1 MNKSNFKY
9 HIRLKM
15 TNELEKSDVS
25 GIITVLKKAVVNI
38 FQPLEDGT
46 AVIYHM
52 GDEAINSR
60 IYDFR
65 LNRSVS
71 ESEAEVILGLITD
84 WTDEDF
90 IMEITTSEDYD
101 SIIPDGETEFDLSAM
116 KHNRWMTD
124 KIDAGW
130 RYGLSFNK
138 EDKVDPRLQPYH
150 QLTNKLKNT
159 DETT

>member
-15 TNELEKSDVS
+15 TEELAKTDIS
-25 GIITVLKKAVVNI
+25 GMINVLKKTIANI

-52 GDEAINSR
+52 GNEAMNSH

-71 ESEAEVILGLITD
+71 EAEAEVILGLITD
-84 WTDEDF
+84 WTEDDF
-90 IMEITTSEDYD
+90 IMEVTTSEDYD
-101 SIIPDGETEFDLSAM
+101 IPGNDTEIDITSV
-116 KHNRWMTD
+116 KHNRW
-124 KIDAGW
+124 IDEQLNNGW
-130 RYGLSFNK
+130 RYGLEFSK
-138 EDKVDPRLQPYH
+138 ESKTDPRLQPYH
-150 QLTNKLKNT
+150 QLTDKLKNI
-159 DETT
+159 

>member
-15 TNELEKSDVS
+15 TDELAKTDIS
-25 GIITVLKKAVVNI
+25 GIINVLKKTIANI

-52 GDEAINSR
+52 GDEAMNSH

-71 ESEAEVILGLITD
+71 EAEAEVILGLITD
-84 WTDEDF
+84 WTDDDF
-90 IMEITTSEDYD
+90 IMEVTTSEEYD
-101 SIIPDGETEFDLSAM
+101 IPGNETEMDISST
-116 KHNRWMTD
+116 KHNRW
-124 KIDAGW
+124 IDEQLNNGW
-130 RYGLSFNK
+130 RYGLEFSK
-138 EDKVDPRLQPYH
+138 ESKTDPRLQPYH
-150 QLTNKLKNT
+150 QLTDKLKNI
-159 DETT
+159 

>member
-15 TNELEKSDVS
+15 TDELAKTDIS
-25 GIITVLKKAVVNI
+25 GIINVLKKTIANI

-52 GDEAINSR
+52 GNEAMNSH

-71 ESEAEVILGLITD
+71 EAEAEVILGLITD
-84 WTDEDF
+84 WTEDDF
-90 IMEITTSEDYD
+90 IMEVTTSEDYD
-101 SIIPDGETEFDLSAM
+101 IPGNDTEIDITSV
-116 KHNRWMTD
+116 KHNRW
-124 KIDAGW
+124 IDEQLNNGW
-130 RYGLSFNK
+130 RYGLEFSK
-138 EDKVDPRLQPYH
+138 ESKTDPRLQPYH
-150 QLTNKLKNT
+150 QLTDKLKNI
-159 DETT
+159 

>member
-15 TNELEKSDVS
+15 ASELEKSDVS

-52 GDEAINSR
+52 GDEAMYEH

-65 LNRSVS
+65 LNRGVS
-71 ESEAEVILGLITD
+71 EEEAEVILGLITD
-84 WTDEDF
+84 WTDKDF
-90 IMEITTSEDYD
+90 IMEITTSENYD
-101 SIIPDGETEFDLSAM
+101 LPEGETEVDLTAM
-116 KHNRWMTD
+116 KHNRWMTEKVD
-124 KIDAGW
+124 NGW
-130 RYGLSFNK
+130 RYGLQYNK
-138 EDKVDPRLQPYH
+138 EDMTDPRLQPYN
-150 QLTNKLKNT
+150 QLTDKLKNIA
-159 DETT
+159 EKG

>member
-15 TNELEKSDVS
+15 TSELEKSDVS

-46 AVIYHM
+46 AVIYHL
-52 GDEAINSR
+52 GDEAVYEH

-65 LNRSVS
+65 LNRGVD
-71 ESEAEVILGLITD
+71 EAEAEVILGLITD

-90 IMEITTSEDYD
+90 IMEVTTSKNYD
-101 SIIPDGETEFDLSAM
+101 IPEGETEVNLTAM
-116 KHNRWMTD
+116 KHNRWISN
-124 KIDAGW
+124 KVSEGW
-130 RYGLSFNK
+130 RYGLQF
-138 EDKVDPRLQPYH
+138 DKTTLTDPRLRPYH
-150 QLTNKLKNT
+150 ELTEKLKNI
-159 DETT
+159 

>member
-9 HIRLKM
+9 HIRIKM
-15 TNELEKSDVS
+15 TDELLKTDIS
-25 GIITVLKKAVVNI
+25 GIINVLKKTIVNI

-52 GDEAINSR
+52 GDEAINPH

-71 ESEAEVILGLITD
+71 EAEAEVILGLITD
-84 WTDEDF
+84 WTDDDF
-90 IMEITTSEDYD
+90 IMEITTSENYD
-101 SIIPDGETEFDLSAM
+101 IPNGETEIDLSSM

-124 KIDAGW
+124 KVDAGW
-130 RYGLSFNK
+130 RYGLNFDK

-150 QLTNKLKNT
+150 QLTDKLKNI
-159 DETT
+159 